1 MYNIENGGDYLV
13 TVKQAAEIF
22 PVTKRTIFRW
32 IESGQIKAIKIGGT
46 VRIPD
51 EEIERLKR
59 GE

>member
-1 MYNIENGGDYLV
+1 MV

-22 PVTKRTIFRW
+22 SVTKRTIFRW

-51 EEIERLKR
+51 EENERLKR